1 MATSVDAQ
9 PTLLDGEDVPG
20 ADMRRDLPGAVFPAA
35 GIVRG
40 LNAAALPTPDMKVR
54 LPAGLCMVD
63 DGGGGLCPL
72 YLTTQTDL
80 DVAASSATLARIDSV
95 IAEFVDTG
103 DGATLIRRFR
113 VLTGTPASSP
123 VAPALPPGDQP
134 TAKTLRLANV
144 FVQVNAEV
152 NGKVRAQ
159 DVSVQAAAASLVPR
173 PASSDYVS
181 KPTFSVAAAWTDFT
195 SGQWPPVSL
204 KVPASGAI
212 KVTIGAGNLSN
223 ANSGTSTIRIAYR
236 ISGASTRSADPLDSK
251 CVLATGTDETSMS
264 RTIHFSGL
272 TAGGTITVTPQWRIS
287 SGTASDISISAGQ
300 LLVEPVA

>member
-1 MATSVDAQ
+1 VATSVNAQ

-20 ADMRRDLPGAVFPAA
+20 ADMRRALPGAVIPNA

-40 LNAAALPTPDMKVR
+40 LKAAALPTPDMKVR

-80 DVAASSATLARIDSV
+80 DIAASSATLARIDSV

-123 VAPALPPGDQP
+123 TAPALPPGDQP

-144 FVQVNAEV
+144 FVQVNAET

-159 DVSVQAAAASLVPR
+159 DVSVQATAASLVPR
-173 PASSDYVS
+173 PQQTLQVGNLDNPS
-181 KPTFSVAAAWTDFT
+181 PVAGAWTDFT
-195 SGQWPPVSL
+195 TGQWPRITFT
-204 KVPASGAI
+204 VPASGMAH
-212 KVTIGAGNLSN
+212 VTVGAEFNNDHSDASNTRVSFRMSGGYTLASDFGRDAGGHIITSGSRRYLVSGMTPGVSVTVTPTYRLS
-223 ANSGTSTIRIAYR
+223 S
-236 ISGASTRSADPLDSK
+236 
-251 CVLATGTDETSMS
+251 LATGTESAY
-264 RTIHFSGL
+264 IHSGNM
-272 TAGGTITVTPQWRIS
+272 I
-287 SGTASDISISAGQ
+287 
-300 LLVEPVA
+300 VEPVA

>member
-1 MATSVDAQ
+1 VATSVDAQ

-20 ADMRRDLPGAVFPAA
+20 ADLRRGGPGAVFPSA
-35 GIVRG
+35 GIIRG
-40 LNAAALPTPDMKVR
+40 LNAASLPTPDMKVR

-103 DGATLIRRFR
+103 DPATLIRRFR

-144 FVQVNAEV
+144 FVQVNAET

-159 DVSVQAAAASLVPR
+159 DVTGQAAAASLVSR
-173 PASSDYVS
+173 PVKTDMVTV
-181 KPTFSVAAAWTDFT
+181 PGFGSVGAWVDFT
-195 SGQWPPVSL
+195 SGQWPPVTV
-204 KVPASGAI
+204 KVPASGGI
-212 KVTIGAGNLSN
+212 KVTVSGGNMQN
-223 ANSGTSTIRIAYR
+223 TNSSTASFRMAYR
-236 ISGASTRSADPLDSK
+236 LSGANTVSADPLDSK
-251 CVLATGTDETSMS
+251 CVLASGTGAVSIS
-264 RTIHFSGL
+264 RTTYISGL
-272 TAGGTITVTPQWRIS
+272 TAGGTLTITPQWRIS
-287 SGTASDISISAGQ
+287 SGSSSTVDLSAGQ
-300 LLVEPVA
+300 LLAEPVA